1 MGLIPPKK
9 IILDLFKNGALRS
22 HAAAVLVTESTC
34 VSQLFVSAR
43 IKFLATGAIKLRK
56 ERSDIFIT

>member
-1 MGLIPPKK
+1 MGLIPPEK

-34 VSQLFVSAR
+34 VSQLFVSVR
-43 IKFLATGAIKLRK
+43 IKFLATAAIKLRK
-56 ERSDIFIT
+56 